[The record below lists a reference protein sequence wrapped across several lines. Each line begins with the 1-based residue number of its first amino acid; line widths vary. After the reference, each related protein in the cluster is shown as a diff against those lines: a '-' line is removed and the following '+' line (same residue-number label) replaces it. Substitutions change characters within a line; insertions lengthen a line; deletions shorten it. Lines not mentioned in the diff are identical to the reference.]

1 MKEWGQKTLSNRT
14 YAHSVPFFEEK
25 IAAMEAYEAA
35 SGQTGNQFASTNA
48 ATELFA
54 LAKERHKESIVQ
66 IREEHALA
74 MIATRQD

>member
-1 MKEWGQKTLSNRT
+1 MS
-14 YAHSVPFFEEK
+14 FFEEK

-54 LAKERHKESIVQ
+54 LAEERHKESILQ
-66 IREEHALA
+66 IRE
-74 MIATRQD
+74 